1 MKILLW
7 LVLAS
12 VEIFSSSHQL
22 SDPEI
27 KAHAAGIS
35 QRFPKEYR
43 ETANA
48 KIVELI
54 KKTDPNNVENIIELI
69 ADTFNDNKDKIN
81 ISFVEG
87 VFFGFNAGLNQANV
101 PAAAQFTA
109 PVPVPSSLVSS
120 SASAPPPAYEPQSAP
135 SSLASSSA
143 SSTSPTNDKNNE
155 LVQRR
160 SQEFM
165 NVVKDLK
172 NLGQLFESL
181 EPYIKSDIAKLE
193 SLLREF
199 PHEKMDDAKWKNLL
213 DTIPESMNKG
223 GISGPARFGKAIA
236 LIDSWKESLLKK

>member
-35 QRFPKEYR
+35 QRFPKKYR

-48 KIVELI
+48 KIAELI
-54 KKTDPNNVENIIELI
+54 KKTDPNNVEKIIELI

-109 PVPVPSSLVSS
+109 PVPVPSSLV
-120 SASAPPPAYEPQSAP
+120 
-135 SSLASSSA
+135 SSSA

>member
-35 QRFPKEYR
+35 QRFPKKYR

-48 KIVELI
+48 KIAELI
-54 KKTDPNNVENIIELI
+54 KKTDPNKVEKIIELI

-109 PVPVPSSLVSS
+109 PVPVPSSLV
-120 SASAPPPAYEPQSAP
+120 
-135 SSLASSSA
+135 SSSA